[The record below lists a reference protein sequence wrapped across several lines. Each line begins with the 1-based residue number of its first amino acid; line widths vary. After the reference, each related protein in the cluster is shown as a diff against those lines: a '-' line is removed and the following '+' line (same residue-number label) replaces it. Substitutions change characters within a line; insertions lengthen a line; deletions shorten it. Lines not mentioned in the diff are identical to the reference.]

1 MIDIFLLENKI
12 ENKIDRKYIIRFMY
26 KKWLL
31 WKNAST
37 ASANVTER
45 LY

>member
-26 KKWLL
+26 KNWLR
-31 WKNAST
+31 WNVSIAWENAM
-37 ASANVTER
+37 ER

>member
-31 WKNAST
+31 WNVSIAWENAM
-37 ASANVTER
+37 ER